1 MTAAQGGRISRVRA
15 NPHVIVTFSGAVRL
29 HYRILLYFLD
39 MKVGLLY
46 NFFKHIHYFLCIFM
60 ARENVYP
67 DTSAADRGV
76 SPVLESRDACVT
88 EAYKGVLQ
96 ECIVLWQICR
106 AIPARDTRS
115 FFNLLCDSEG
125 EKHG

>member
-1 MTAAQGGRISRVRA
+1 
-15 NPHVIVTFSGAVRL
+15 
-29 HYRILLYFLD
+29 
-39 MKVGLLY
+39 
-46 NFFKHIHYFLCIFM
+46 M

-76 SPVLESRDACVT
+76 STVLESRDACMT

-115 FFNLLCDSEG
+115 FFNLLCDRCNLDSKTVLDIDECVSALSDLLG
-125 EKHG
+125 G

>member
-46 NFFKHIHYFLCIFM
+46 NFFKHIHHFLCIFM
-60 ARENVYP
+60 AHENVYP
-67 DTSAADRGV
+67 ALLRQTEDSTGFGKPGCLRDR
-76 SPVLESRDACVT
+76 SL
-88 EAYKGVLQ
+88 
-96 ECIVLWQICR
+96 
-106 AIPARDTRS
+106 
-115 FFNLLCDSEG
+115 
-125 EKHG
+125 